1 MGACCSCLFS
11 FLLNRFLAFKDT
23 FGGSNYDIFKFNNRI
38 FDWILFFPGTE
49 EQKEL
54 VIGGTGC
61 MWGEYVDGTNIL
73 PRTW

>member
-38 FDWILFFPGTE
+38 FDWILFF
-49 EQKEL
+49 QVLK
-54 VIGGTGC
+54 
-61 MWGEYVDGTNIL
+61 NKKS
-73 PRTW
+73 